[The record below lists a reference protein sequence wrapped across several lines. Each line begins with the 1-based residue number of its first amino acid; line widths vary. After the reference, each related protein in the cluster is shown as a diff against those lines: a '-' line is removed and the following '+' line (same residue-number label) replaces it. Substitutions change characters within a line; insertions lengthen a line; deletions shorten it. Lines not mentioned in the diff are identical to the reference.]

1 MQKVLLKR
9 SYLEEIKMRE
19 DKPIQNTT
27 KQNTLNNKNYENQ
40 IYNEYN
46 F

>member
-1 MQKVLLKR
+1 
-9 SYLEEIKMRE
+9 MRE
-19 DKPIQNTT
+19 DKAIQN
-27 KQNTLNNKNYENQ
+27 KKIQNTLNNKNYENQ